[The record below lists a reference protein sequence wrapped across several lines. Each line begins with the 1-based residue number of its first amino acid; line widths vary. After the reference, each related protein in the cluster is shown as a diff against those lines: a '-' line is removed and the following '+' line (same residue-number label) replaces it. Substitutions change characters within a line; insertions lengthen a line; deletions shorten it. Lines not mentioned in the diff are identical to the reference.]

1 MALRKLLNT
10 LYITAP
16 EAYLGRER
24 ENVIVRIDDEIRF
37 RIPIHNL
44 ESIVTFGYVGASP
57 DLMYLCA
64 ERGVS
69 LAFLSPSG
77 RLRAKLA
84 TPTKGNVL
92 LRRKQYHMADDV
104 GEMLNMA
111 RNFVFGK
118 LHNCRAVLRRYLRDY
133 ADSEASAAVERATRD
148 LSFQLERVLV
158 TEDIDELRGIEGE
171 GTRTYYGAFDHL
183 ILEAKD
189 VFCFRRRSRR
199 PPLDPVNALLSFL
212 YSLLAHDCSAALETV
227 GLDPQVGFLHS
238 MRPGRDSLALD
249 VMEELRPYLVD
260 RLSLSMINTR
270 QLSIKDFEVQ
280 EGGAVLLNDE
290 GRKKVIQAWQ
300 SRKRELIIHPYL
312 QERIEIGLVA
322 YAQALLLARC
332 VRGDLD
338 AYPPFLW
345 K

>member
-104 GEMLNMA
+104 GETLNMA

-158 TEDIDELRGIEGE
+158 T
-171 GTRTYYGAFDHL
+171 
-183 ILEAKD
+183 
-189 VFCFRRRSRR
+189 
-199 PPLDPVNALLSFL
+199 
-212 YSLLAHDCSAALETV
+212 
-227 GLDPQVGFLHS
+227 
-238 MRPGRDSLALD
+238 
-249 VMEELRPYLVD
+249 
-260 RLSLSMINTR
+260 
-270 QLSIKDFEVQ
+270 
-280 EGGAVLLNDE
+280 
-290 GRKKVIQAWQ
+290 
-300 SRKRELIIHPYL
+300 
-312 QERIEIGLVA
+312 
-322 YAQALLLARC
+322 
-332 VRGDLD
+332 
-338 AYPPFLW
+338 
-345 K
+345 